1 MQKVVIARLVG
12 GIGNQLFVYSIARR
26 IAIENNAELVLD
38 IFSGFAYDSEYKQYF
53 HLNRFNTKN
62 AVFVGEDSEYVLS
75 RPMRFI
81 IRQVNRLMP
90 FKRRFF
96 ITQEGRN
103 FDSRLLDIQ
112 FKHKLYLEGYWQ
124 SELYF
129 KSVESIIREEL
140 AIIPPEDQKNKDL
153 SVLIQNCNSVAI
165 HLRYFDNEEAK
176 MSAKGAPDLIN
187 GHSFLEEYYSQSI
200 SKIKTVIQDPHF
212 FIFSDKPE
220 FSARFAEKNSI
231 NFTVID
237 HNTGYKD
244 AYADLWLMSLC
255 KHFIIANSTFSWWG
269 AWLSSNKGKTIFVP
283 GTFNDKA
290 LDAWSFPG
298 LIPEGWIE
306 LNLRNN

>member
-12 GIGNQLFVYSIARR
+12 GIGNQLFIYSIARR

-38 IFSGFAYDSEYKQYF
+38 IFSGFTYDIEYKQYF
-53 HLNRFNTKN
+53 HLDRFNTKN
-62 AVFVGEDSEYVLS
+62 AVFVGEGSEYVLS
-75 RPMRFI
+75 RPKRFI
-81 IRQVNRLMP
+81 IRLINRLLP

-103 FDSRLLDIQ
+103 FDSRLLGIK
-112 FKHKLYLEGYWQ
+112 FKYKLYLEGYWQ

-129 KSVESIIREEL
+129 KSAESIIREEL
-140 AIIPPEDQKNKDL
+140 VIIPPEDQKNKDL
-153 SVLIQNCNSVAI
+153 SSVIQNCNSVAI
-165 HLRYFDNEEAK
+165 HLRYFYNEEAK

-187 GHSFLEEYYSQSI
+187 GHSFLEEYYSQAI
-200 SKIKTVIQDPHF
+200 LKIKTVIQDPYF

-220 FSARFAEKNSI
+220 FSARFAEKNNI

-237 HNTGYKD
+237 HNTGYKN

-269 AWLSSNKGKTIFVP
+269 AWLSSNREKMVIVP
-283 GTFNDKA
+283 GTFNNKT
-290 LDAWSFPG
+290 LDAWSFLG
-298 LIPEGWIE
+298 LIPEGWVV
-306 LNLRNN
+306 LHLKNN

>member
-38 IFSGFAYDSEYKQYF
+38 IFSGFAYDIEHKQYF
-53 HLNRFNTKN
+53 HLDRFNTKN
-62 AVFVGEDSEYVLS
+62 AVFAGEGSEYVLS
-75 RPMRFI
+75 RPKRFI
-81 IRQVNRLMP
+81 IRLINRLLP
-90 FKRRFF
+90 FRRRFF

-129 KSVESIIREEL
+129 KSAESIIREEL

-153 SVLIQNCNSVAI
+153 SVVIKNCNSVAI

-200 SKIKTVIQDPHF
+200 SKIKTFIQDPHF

-220 FSARFAEKNSI
+220 FSARFAEKNNI

-237 HNTGYKD
+237 HNTGYKN

-269 AWLSSNKGKTIFVP
+269 AWLSSNKEKMVFVP

-298 LIPEGWIE
+298 LIPEGWFE